1 MQNRSNPCRSRSLA
15 FAEKYGV
22 PFPTLFDPTGGF
34 ISQLGIAT
42 APTTLFVDATGNIVD
57 QVSGEISAEKLQ
69 QLLTQWFAA

>member
-1 MQNRSNPCRSRSLA
+1 
-15 FAEKYGV
+15 
-22 PFPTLFDPTGGF
+22 LFDPSGEF